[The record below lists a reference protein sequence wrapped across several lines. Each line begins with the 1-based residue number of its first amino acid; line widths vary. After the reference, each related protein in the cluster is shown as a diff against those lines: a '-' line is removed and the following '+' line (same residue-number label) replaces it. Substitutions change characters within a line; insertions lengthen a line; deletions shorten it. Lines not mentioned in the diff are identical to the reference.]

1 MEIRPIYRKN
11 KQELL
16 PLLLLG
22 DEQESMID
30 QYFEKSAM
38 FGLYQGTLLCGII
51 AITFERENLYEIK
64 NMAVL
69 PEFQRQ
75 GYGRMLIEYVF
86 QQYGKPGMVFQVGT
100 GEVPS
105 TVGFYQACGFQISHK
120 IKDFFLQYDHPIYE
134 DGIQLRDMIYLKK
147 VL

>member
-1 MEIRPIYRKN
+1 
-11 KQELL
+11 
-16 PLLLLG
+16 
-22 DEQESMID
+22 
-30 QYFEKSAM
+30 M
-38 FGLYQGTLLCGII
+38 FGLYQGALLCGIM

-86 QQYGKPGMVFQVGT
+86 QQYGQPGMVFQVGT

-120 IKDFFLQYDHPIYE
+120 IKDFFWQYDHPIYE

>member
-75 GYGRMLIEYVF
+75 GYGRMLMNMSFNSMGNLVWCF
-86 QQYGKPGMVFQVGT
+86 
-100 GEVPS
+100 
-105 TVGFYQACGFQISHK
+105 
-120 IKDFFLQYDHPIYE
+120 
-134 DGIQLRDMIYLKK
+134 R
-147 VL
+147 